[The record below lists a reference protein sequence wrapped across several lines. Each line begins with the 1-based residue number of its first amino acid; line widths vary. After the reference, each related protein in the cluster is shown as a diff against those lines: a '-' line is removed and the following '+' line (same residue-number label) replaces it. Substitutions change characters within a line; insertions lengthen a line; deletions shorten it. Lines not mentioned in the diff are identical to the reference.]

1 MKKIYQAPQINKLV
15 YSGNMSLLANSPRD
29 PFIDGVIDDGSN
41 DGNGTEIVG
50 GGDGNKD
57 DTPGAKKGFWDDD
70 YED

>member
-15 YSGNMSLLANSPRD
+15 YSGNMSLLANSPD

-41 DGNGTEIVG
+41 NGQGTEIIG
-50 GGDGNKD
+50 GGDGSSTDN
-57 DTPGAKKGFWDDD
+57 PGAKKGFWDDD